1 MTELFEE
8 IIREIYDDG
17 KEETANHLIRRVKE
31 RDGDVPLIFTKMAE
45 RPEVLISHLLYKTSI
60 AETSALDPKCVE
72 LISLAVGAALNCR
85 PCTEYHMRSALKK
98 GVSKDEIL
106 EAVLLAGMLAQ
117 SSVLADAYRVLD
129 SEDICSDGSC
139 SVGGI
144 SSK

>member
-1 MTELFEE
+1 MTDLFEDL
-8 IIREIYDDG
+8 IREIHDNG
-17 KEETANHLIRRVKE
+17 KENTANNLIKRVME

-85 PCTEYHMRSALKK
+85 PCTEYHMKSALKK

-106 EAVLLAGMLAQ
+106 EAVLIAGLLAQ

-129 SEDICSDGSC
+129 KEDECLDGSC

-144 SSK
+144 GSK